1 MSGRKSRWYF
11 WASIMVQSKKI
22 VVAGWLM
29 ASSIVLLI
37 LFQAYWLR
45 KTYRDEF
52 FSLRRELGVVL
63 REATMRRQFQQ
74 MVWSGNNNR
83 MVFRTDSMRQGSVV
97 IGTSRPGTDSVKN
110 DSMRFEVRIGVPI
123 DSGNG
128 QRPARIISVEG
139 DRRNDAPESTRDLIV
154 TVPYFDD
161 SVNLESLDSIYKKAL
176 DENNLA
182 LGYSLSQMSKQQVD
196 SMIHHEPMRMN
207 MMRRRGGSSLPM
219 TMLLVKFENPFFHL
233 LSKMGGPVFFSILM
247 LGITIA
253 AFLFLY
259 RSLKAQH
266 RLAVLKSDFIS
277 NITHELKTPIATVGV
292 AIEALKNF
300 NAMNDPQRTREYLDI
315 SGNELHRLGLLVDKV
330 LRLSMFEQD
339 KMELRKEAVDIEQLV
354 QEVLQSMKLQ
364 FEKAGAVVDLKTEAT
379 NATVQGD
386 RLHLLSVL
394 YNLID
399 NALKYCKGKPVIQI
413 QLQQQANTL
422 LIAVQDNG
430 IGIPAEYRTKVFDK
444 FFRVPHGDTHNIK
457 GYGLGLSYVAE
468 VVHKHGGAIEV
479 QAGPAGGS
487 IFVVTLPLS
496 PIGA

>member
-1 MSGRKSRWYF
+1 
-11 WASIMVQSKKI
+11 MVQSRKI

-29 ASSIVLLI
+29 ASSILLLI

-52 FSLRRELGVVL
+52 FSLRRELSVIL
-63 REATMRRQFQQ
+63 RETTVRRQFQQ
-74 MVWSGNNNR
+74 MVWNSNSNRVVYRMDSLRGGAVVVTNNR
-83 MVFRTDSMRQGSVV
+83 SSGDSA
-97 IGTSRPGTDSVKN
+97 KN
-110 DSMRFEVRIGVPI
+110 DSMRFEVRIGVPL
-123 DSGNG
+123 DSANG
-128 QRPARIISVEG
+128 QRPTRIIAMEG
-139 DRRNDAPESTRDLIV
+139 DRRNESPESTKELTV
-154 TVPYFDD
+154 MVPYFDD
-161 SVNLESLDSIYKKAL
+161 SVNLELLDSLYKKAL
-176 DENNLA
+176 GENNI
-182 LGYSLSQMSKQQVD
+182 SLDYTLSKLNKRQVD
-196 SMIHHEPMRMN
+196 SLMEHEPMRMN
-207 MMRRRGGSSLPM
+207 MMRRRGGPSLPM
-219 TMLLVKFENPFFHL
+219 AMLQANFGNPFFPL
-233 LSKMGGPVFFSILM
+233 LSKMGGPLFFSVLM

-266 RLAVLKSDFIS
+266 RLALLKSDFIS

-300 NAMNDPQRTREYLDI
+300 NAINDPQRTREYLDI

-339 KMELRKEAVDIEQLV
+339 KMELRKESVDIEQLV

-364 FEKAGAVVDLKTEAT
+364 FEKAGAVVDLKTEASST
-379 NATVQGD
+379 TVQGD

-399 NALKYCKGKPVIQI
+399 NALKYCKEKPVMQI
-413 QLQQQANTL
+413 HLQQQGNTL
-422 LIAVQDNG
+422 RLAVQDNG
-430 IGIPAEYRTKVFDK
+430 IGIPAEYRSKVFDK

-468 VVHKHGGAIEV
+468 VVHKHGGDIEV
-479 QAGPAGGS
+479 QAGPAAGS
-487 IFVVTLPLS
+487 IFVVTLPLAQS
-496 PIGA
+496 TA

>member
-1 MSGRKSRWYF
+1 
-11 WASIMVQSKKI
+11 MVQSRKI

-29 ASSIVLLI
+29 ISSIVLLI

-52 FSLRRELGVVL
+52 FSLRRELSVVL
-63 REATMRRQFQQ
+63 REATMRKQFQQ
-74 MVWSGNNNR
+74 MVWNGGGNR
-83 MVFRTDSMRQGSVV
+83 MVYRTDSMRQGTAV
-97 IGTSRPGTDSVKN
+97 ISSTRSANDSTKN
-110 DSMRFEVRIGVPI
+110 DSMRFEVRIGVPL
-123 DSGNG
+123 DSGNA

-139 DRRNDAPESTRDLIV
+139 DRRNEVPESTRDLTV
-154 TVPYFDD
+154 MVPYFDD
-161 SVNLESLDSIYKKAL
+161 SVNLESLDSLYKKAL
-176 DENNLA
+176 DENNI
-182 LGYSLSQMSKQQVD
+182 SLDFQLSKMSKQQLD
-196 SMIHHEPMRMN
+196 SLIQHEPMRMN
-207 MMRRRGGSSLPM
+207 MMRRRGGPSLPM
-219 TMLLVKFENPFFHL
+219 TMMQLKFENPFFHL
-233 LSKMGGPVFFSILM
+233 LSKMGGPLFFSLLM
-247 LGITIA
+247 LGITIT

-266 RLAVLKSDFIS
+266 RLAMLKSDFIS

-315 SGNELHRLGLLVDKV
+315 SGNELHRLSLLVDKV

-354 QEVLQSMKLQ
+354 KEVLQSMKLQ
-364 FEKAGAVVDLKTEAT
+364 FEKAGAAVDLQTEAT
-379 NATVQGD
+379 NTSVQGD

-399 NALKYCKGKPVIQI
+399 NALKYCKEKPVIEI
-413 QLQQQANTL
+413 QLQQQGNVL
-422 LIAVQDNG
+422 RIAVKDNG
-430 IGIPAEYRTKVFDK
+430 IGIPAEFRNKVFDK

-468 VVHKHGGAIEV
+468 VVHKHGGNIEV
-479 QAGPAGGS
+479 QAGAAGGS
-487 IFVVTLPLS
+487 VFVVTLPLA
-496 PIGA
+496 PGLA

>member
-1 MSGRKSRWYF
+1 
-11 WASIMVQSKKI
+11 MVQSRKI

-29 ASSIVLLI
+29 ISSIVLLI

-52 FSLRRELGVVL
+52 FSLRRELSVVL
-63 REATMRRQFQQ
+63 REATMRKQFQQ
-74 MVWSGNNNR
+74 MVWNSSGGNR
-83 MVFRTDSMRQGSVV
+83 MVYRMDTLRQGAAV
-97 IGTSRPGTDSVKN
+97 ITTSRAAKDSTSN
-110 DSMRFEVRIGVPI
+110 DSMRFEVRIGMPL
-123 DSGNG
+123 DSGNV
-128 QRPARIISVEG
+128 QRPSRIISVEN
-139 DRRNDAPESTRDLIV
+139 DRRNEAPESTKDLIV

-161 SVNLESLDSIYKKAL
+161 SVNLVSLDSVYKKAL
-176 DENNLA
+176 DENNIA
-182 LGYSLSQMSKQQVD
+182 LGYSLSQMNKQQLD
-196 SMIHHEPMRMN
+196 SMVQHEPMRMN
-207 MMRRRGGSSLPM
+207 MMRRRGGPSLPM
-219 TMLLVKFENPFFHL
+219 TMMQVKFENPFIHL
-233 LSKMGGPVFFSILM
+233 LSKMGGPLFFSVLM

-266 RLAVLKSDFIS
+266 RLALLKSDFIS

-300 NAMNDPQRTREYLDI
+300 NAINDPQRTREYLDI

-339 KMELRKEAVDIEQLV
+339 KMELRKESVDIEQLV

-364 FEKAGAVVDLKTEAT
+364 FEKAGAIVDLKTEAAST
-379 NATVQGD
+379 NVQGD
-386 RLHLLSVL
+386 RLHLLSVV

-399 NALKYCKGKPVIQI
+399 NALKYCKEKPVIQI
-413 QLQQQANTL
+413 HLQQQANTL
-422 LIAVQDNG
+422 RLAVQDNG
-430 IGIPAEYRTKVFDK
+430 IGIPAEYRSKVFDK

-479 QAGPAGGS
+479 QAGPTGGS
-487 IFVVTLPLS
+487 VFVVTLPLA
-496 PIGA
+496 PGMA

>member
-1 MSGRKSRWYF
+1 
-11 WASIMVQSKKI
+11 MVQSRKI

-29 ASSIVLLI
+29 VSSIVLLI

-52 FSLRRELGVVL
+52 FSLRRELSVVL
-63 REATMRRQFQQ
+63 REATMRKQFQQ
-74 MVWSGNNNR
+74 MVWNGGGNR
-83 MVFRTDSMRQGSVV
+83 MVYRMDSLRQGGA
-97 IGTSRPGTDSVKN
+97 IITTTTRPTN
-110 DSMRFEVRIGVPI
+110 DSTRNDSLRFEVRIGAPL
-123 DSGNG
+123 DSGSA
-128 QRPARIISVEG
+128 QRPSRVIAVDG
-139 DRRNDAPESTRDLIV
+139 DRRNEAPQSTKELIV

-161 SVNLESLDSIYKKAL
+161 SVNMESLDSLYKKAL

-182 LGYSLSQMSKQQVD
+182 MDFQLSKMSKQQLD
-196 SMIHHEPMRMN
+196 SLTQNDPMRMN
-207 MMRRRGGSSLPM
+207 MIRRRGGPSLPI
-219 TMLLVKFENPFFHL
+219 TMMQVKFENPFFLL
-233 LSKMGGPVFFSILM
+233 LSKMGGPIFFSALM

-266 RLAVLKSDFIS
+266 RLAMLKTDFIS

-315 SGNELHRLGLLVDKV
+315 SGNELHRLSLLVDKV

-339 KMELRKEAVDIEQLV
+339 KMELRKEAVDITQLV

-364 FEKAGAVVDLKTEAT
+364 FEKAGAAVDLKTEAANT
-379 NATVQGD
+379 TVQGD

-399 NALKYCKGKPVIQI
+399 NALKYCKEKPVIQI

-422 LIAVQDNG
+422 HITVQDNG
-430 IGIPAEYRTKVFDK
+430 IGIPAEFRNKVFDK

-468 VVHKHGGAIEV
+468 VVHKHGGNIEV
-479 QAGPAGGS
+479 QEGPSAGS
-487 IFVVTLPLS
+487 VFVVTLPL
-496 PIGA
+496 A

>member
-1 MSGRKSRWYF
+1 
-11 WASIMVQSKKI
+11 MVQSRKI

-29 ASSIVLLI
+29 VSSIVLLI

-52 FSLRRELGVVL
+52 FSLRRELSVVL
-63 REATMRRQFQQ
+63 REATMRKQFQQ
-74 MVWSGNNNR
+74 MVWNGGGNR
-83 MVFRTDSMRQGSVV
+83 MVYRMDSLRQGGA
-97 IGTSRPGTDSVKN
+97 IITTTTRPTN
-110 DSMRFEVRIGVPI
+110 DSTRNDSLRFEVRIGAPL
-123 DSGNG
+123 DSGSA
-128 QRPARIISVEG
+128 QRPSRVIAVDG
-139 DRRNDAPESTRDLIV
+139 DRRNEAPQSTKELIV

-161 SVNLESLDSIYKKAL
+161 SVNMESLDSLYKKAL

-182 LGYSLSQMSKQQVD
+182 MDFQLSKMSKQQLD
-196 SMIHHEPMRMN
+196 SLTQNDPMRMN
-207 MMRRRGGSSLPM
+207 MIRRRGGPSLPI
-219 TMLLVKFENPFFHL
+219 TMMQVKFENPFFLL
-233 LSKMGGPVFFSILM
+233 LSKMDGPIFFSALM

-266 RLAVLKSDFIS
+266 RLAMLKTDFIS

-315 SGNELHRLGLLVDKV
+315 SGNELHRLSLLVDKV

-339 KMELRKEAVDIEQLV
+339 KMELRKEAVDITQLV

-364 FEKAGAVVDLKTEAT
+364 FEKAGAAVDLKTEAANT
-379 NATVQGD
+379 TVQGD

-399 NALKYCKGKPVIQI
+399 NALKYCKEKPVIQI

-422 LIAVQDNG
+422 HITVQDNG
-430 IGIPAEYRTKVFDK
+430 IGIPAEFRNKVFDK

-468 VVHKHGGAIEV
+468 VVHKHGGNIEV
-479 QAGPAGGS
+479 QEGPSAGS
-487 IFVVTLPLS
+487 VFVVTLPL
-496 PIGA
+496 A

>member
-1 MSGRKSRWYF
+1 
-11 WASIMVQSKKI
+11 MVQSRKI

-29 ASSIVLLI
+29 ISSIVLLI

-52 FSLRRELGVVL
+52 FSLRRELSVVL
-63 REATMRRQFQQ
+63 REATMRKQFQQ
-74 MVWSGNNNR
+74 MVWNSSGGNR
-83 MVFRTDSMRQGSVV
+83 MVYRMDTLRQGAAV
-97 IGTSRPGTDSVKN
+97 ITTSRAAKDSTSN
-110 DSMRFEVRIGVPI
+110 DSMRFEVRIGMPL
-123 DSGNG
+123 DSGNV
-128 QRPARIISVEG
+128 QRPSRIISVEN
-139 DRRNDAPESTRDLIV
+139 DRRNEAPESTKDLIV

-161 SVNLESLDSIYKKAL
+161 SVNLVSLDSVYKKAL
-176 DENNLA
+176 DENNIA
-182 LGYSLSQMSKQQVD
+182 LGYSLSQMNKQQLD
-196 SMIHHEPMRMN
+196 SMVQHEPMRMN
-207 MMRRRGGSSLPM
+207 MMRRRGGPSLPM
-219 TMLLVKFENPFFHL
+219 TLLQAHFENPFFYL
-233 LSKMGGPVFFSILM
+233 LTKMRGPVFFSALM

-266 RLAVLKSDFIS
+266 RLALLKSDFIS

-315 SGNELHRLGLLVDKV
+315 SGNELQRLGLLVDKV

-339 KMELRKEAVDIEQLV
+339 KMELRKESIDMKQVV

-364 FEKAGAVVDLKTEAT
+364 FEKSKASVNIDMEAEH
-379 NATVQGD
+379 ATVSGD
-386 RLHLLSVL
+386 RLHLLSVM

-399 NALKYCKGKPVIQI
+399 NALKYCKEKPEINI
-413 QLQQQANTL
+413 QLLQHDNAL
-422 LIAVQDNG
+422 RVSVQDNG
-430 IGIPAEYRTKVFDK
+430 IGIPAEYRSKVFDK

-479 QAGPAGGS
+479 QAGPTGGS
-487 IFVVTLPLS
+487 VFVVTLPLA
-496 PIGA
+496 PGMA